1 MENVFLHWKLRKKTI
16 LQKTLAFMKS
26 LYYNLDIFALKKDT
40 GDFLEH
46 YFTNN
51 ENLRSELR
59 TIKYEVKG
67 VPFSFL
73 SDNGVFSKDEIDYG
87 SIVLVNSIL
96 KNTNNDNLNI
106 LDVGCGYGFIGISL
120 SKLLHSHVDMVDVN
134 NRCLHLATQNIK
146 NNKVDAFAFYSDA
159 LDSVDK
165 KYDLIVTNPPIRAG
179 KKVVNK
185 ILFDAM
191 KHLLPGCSLW
201 FVIRKNQGAKSAIKD
216 LESQGYTVEIQAK
229 DKGFY
234 IMKATCK

>member
-1 MENVFLHWKLRKKTI
+1 MKTINEFTKWLNYFKKKTT
-16 LQKTLAFMKS
+16 QTKKNKNHEKTLAFTKS

-120 SKLLHSHVDMVDVN
+120 SKL
-134 NRCLHLATQNIK
+134 
-146 NNKVDAFAFYSDA
+146 
-159 LDSVDK
+159 
-165 KYDLIVTNPPIRAG
+165 
-179 KKVVNK
+179 
-185 ILFDAM
+185 
-191 KHLLPGCSLW
+191 
-201 FVIRKNQGAKSAIKD
+201 
-216 LESQGYTVEIQAK
+216 
-229 DKGFY
+229 
-234 IMKATCK
+234 

>member
-1 MENVFLHWKLRKKTI
+1 
-16 LQKTLAFMKS
+16 
-26 LYYNLDIFALKKDT
+26 
-40 GDFLEH
+40 
-46 YFTNN
+46 
-51 ENLRSELR
+51 
-59 TIKYEVKG
+59 
-67 VPFSFL
+67 
-73 SDNGVFSKDEIDYG
+73 
-87 SIVLVNSIL
+87 
-96 KNTNNDNLNI
+96 
-106 LDVGCGYGFIGISL
+106 
-120 SKLLHSHVDMVDVN
+120 MVDVN

-159 LDSVDK
+159 LDSVNK

-191 KHLLPGCSLW
+191 IHLLPGCSLW

-216 LESQGYTVEIQAK
+216 LESQGYVVEILEK

>member
-1 MENVFLHWKLRKKTI
+1 M
-16 LQKTLAFMKS
+16 
-26 LYYNLDIFALKKDT
+26 
-40 GDFLEH
+40 EH

-191 KHLLPGCSLW
+191 KHLLPGSSLW

-216 LESQGYTVEIQAK
+216 LESQGYTVEILAK

>member
-1 MENVFLHWKLRKKTI
+1 MGQYFDNDHLPSKMVKTEAFVLGKKFVF
-16 LQKTLAFMKS
+16 
-26 LYYNLDIFALKKDT
+26 
-40 GDFLEH
+40 
-46 YFTNN
+46 FT
-51 ENLRSELR
+51 
-59 TIKYEVKG
+59 
-67 VPFSFL
+67 
-73 SDNGVFSKDEIDYG
+73 DNGVFSKDEIDYG

-159 LDSVDK
+159 LDSVNK

-191 KHLLPGCSLW
+191 RHLLPGCSLW

-216 LESQGYTVEIQAK
+216 LESQGYVVEILEK

>member
-1 MENVFLHWKLRKKTI
+1 MK
-16 LQKTLAFMKS
+16 KTLAFTKS

-159 LDSVDK
+159 LDSVNK

-179 KKVVNK
+179 KKSSK
-185 ILFDAM
+185 
-191 KHLLPGCSLW
+191 
-201 FVIRKNQGAKSAIKD
+201 
-216 LESQGYTVEIQAK
+216 
-229 DKGFY
+229 
-234 IMKATCK
+234 

>member
-1 MENVFLHWKLRKKTI
+1 MFLHLELKNSKIMK
-16 LQKTLAFMKS
+16 KTLAFAKS

-191 KHLLPGCSLW
+191 RNLLPGCSLW

-216 LESQGYTVEIQAK
+216 LESQGYVVEILEK